1 MRVMEEGIIYVCDHA
16 FPHAGASGKILKG
29 DIVAHDDEAPLKY
42 RLCCRE
48 YRLAGAQE
56 IIVEILGMH
65 GTVDGIA
72 PCALP
77 DRVQGMGGAGYQGGA
92 GGRALAFLHP
102 AFQPELIVIAAYVLA
117 DEMGEYVLSFRR
129 HIENL
134 LLV

>member
-77 DRVQGMGGAGYQGGA
+77 DRVQSMGGAGDQGGA
-92 GGRALAFLHP
+92 GRRIAALLQP
-102 AFQPELIVIAAYVLA
+102 AFQPEVIVIAAYVLA
-117 DEMGEYVLSFRR
+117 DEMGEHAFCFK
-129 HIENL
+129 
-134 LLV
+134 